1 MPYRLRF
8 LGCDFCGCKLL
19 RNFGI
24 IEKTMKTFR
33 DPDKLQKWCNSRKLA
48 GAKIALVPTMGYL
61 HDGHMSLI
69 AAAKAQGVDEIIVSV
84 FVNPVQFGPNED
96 YAKYP
101 RDEKAD
107 LAKCRKAGATVVFFP
122 TPENMYLSRHSV
134 YVNEEDLSRG
144 LCGARRP
151 GHFRGVCTVV
161 AKLFNIVHPDVAVF
175 GQKDFQQARIIAR
188 MVRDLNFGIRIVM
201 APIVREPS
209 GLARS
214 SRNTYLSA
222 EEHDMALAISR
233 SLAAPKSVASIRRRL
248 QQAGLKVDYVE
259 CVDAETLEPRR
270 KIAKGCCV
278 LVAAYCGK
286 TRLIDNR
293 IME

>member
-1 MPYRLRF
+1 
-8 LGCDFCGCKLL
+8 
-19 RNFGI
+19 
-24 IEKTMKTFR
+24 MKSIKIFR
-33 DPDKLQKWCNSRKLA
+33 DPAKLQKWCRERKLA
-48 GAKIALVPTMGYL
+48 GAKIALVPTMGAL

-69 AAAKAQGVDEIIVSV
+69 RAAKRRGADEIVVSV

-96 YAKYP
+96 YEKYP

-107 LAKCRKAGATVVFFP
+107 LAKCAAEGATAVFFP
-122 TPENMYLSRHSV
+122 TPANMYLDRHSV
-134 YVNEEDLSRG
+134 YVNEEDLSKG

-161 AKLFNIVHPDVAVF
+161 AKLFNLAHPDFAVF
-175 GQKDFQQARIIAR
+175 GQKDYQQAQVIRR
-188 MVRDLNFGIRIVM
+188 MVRDLNFDLKIIV
-201 APIVREPS
+201 APIVREAD

-214 SRNTYLSA
+214 SRNAYLSA
-222 EEHDMALAISR
+222 EEHATALAISR
-233 SLAAPKSVASIRRRL
+233 GLKALKPGSPLSALRRSLEK
-248 QQAGLKVDYVE
+248 AGLKVDYVE

-270 KIAKGCCV
+270 KVEKGVCV

-293 IME
+293 VF